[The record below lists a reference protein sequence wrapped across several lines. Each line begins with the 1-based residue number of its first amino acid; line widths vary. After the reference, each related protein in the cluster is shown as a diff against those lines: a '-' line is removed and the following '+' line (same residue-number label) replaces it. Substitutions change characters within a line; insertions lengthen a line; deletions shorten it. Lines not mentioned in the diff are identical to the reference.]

1 MLQKLYRYLVT
12 FPLLPSNLLSAV
24 LNMLEQLYRD
34 LPLVPKQLQ
43 SCSKYATEAVQVPG
57 DLPLASLFP
66 SNLRIV
72 LNMLEQ
78 LYRDLATFTLLTIN
92 LRAILNMVLK
102 LYRHLATFLLF
113 SC

>member
-1 MLQKLYRYLVT
+1 M
-12 FPLLPSNLLSAV
+12 
-24 LNMLEQLYRD
+24 
-34 LPLVPKQLQ
+34 
-43 SCSKYATEAVQVPG
+43 
-57 DLPLASLFP
+57 SLHLFL
-66 SNLRIV
+66 SNLRTV

-92 LRAILNMVLK
+92 LRAILNMLLK